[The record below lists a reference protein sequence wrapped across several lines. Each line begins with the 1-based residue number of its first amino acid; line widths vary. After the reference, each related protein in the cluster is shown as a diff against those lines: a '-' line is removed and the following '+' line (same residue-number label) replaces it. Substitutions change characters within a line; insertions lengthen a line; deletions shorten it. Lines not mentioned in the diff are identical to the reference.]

1 MEIIKV
7 PVISY
12 RRIPNPLEQE
22 GKRMSIAVLRV
33 KDLPVILQD
42 WKKINPREATE
53 KTGVSKTISKS
64 LTDSPKDFFF
74 KNRGITLLVDK
85 IDFRNDS
92 NSLYLELSNQDLHG
106 ILDGGHTYTV
116 IRHIVESL
124 DESDISK
131 LDQAYV
137 RVEILDGFTDKDEAV
152 NIVYA
157 RNKSA
162 AVKDQGI
169 EDLQG
174 HFNGI
179 KHILENQSYA
189 NRIAYKETEFD
200 DEGQKKDIDIKE
212 ILSYLICFDTE
223 SFNNNSHPI
232 IAYSSK
238 GGVLNHVK
246 NHRENLEKYLPLLPD
261 ILKLKDIIYY
271 DMPDT
276 YNKTGGKFGKLSG
289 VIAISNKKKAK
300 PIEVPFIQ
308 NRSEFV
314 IPSSFIYPILAS
326 LRNLVKIE
334 NGICSWKTD
343 PFEFFQ
349 TVKVDLITR
358 LIDQAKENN
367 SPNKLGKSKQVWQS
381 CYDKTRLEILELGL

>member
-33 KDLPVILQD
+33 KDLPATLQD
-42 WKKINPREATE
+42 WKKVNIRDSSE
-53 KTGVSKTISKS
+53 KTGVSRDISNS
-64 LTDSPKDFFF
+64 LHNSPKDFFF

-85 IDFRNDS
+85 VDFRNDS
-92 NSLYLELSNQDLHG
+92 NLLYLELSEQDLHG
-106 ILDGGHTYTV
+106 ILDGGHTYEV
-116 IRHIVESL
+116 IRHIIDSS
-124 DESDISK
+124 DETDISK
-131 LDQAYV
+131 FDEAYV
-137 RVEILDGFTDKDEAV
+137 RVEILDGFTDKIETV
-152 NIVYA
+152 NIVEA
-157 RNKSA
+157 RNTSA
-162 AVKDQGI
+162 PVKDQSI

-174 HFNGI
+174 AFIGI
-179 KHILENQSYA
+179 KDILDGQSYDG
-189 NRIAYKETEFD
+189 RISYKETEFD
-200 DEGQKKDIDIKE
+200 DEGHKKDIDIKE

-223 SFNNNSHPI
+223 SFNNENHPI
-232 IAYSSK
+232 ITYSSK
-238 GGVLNHVK
+238 SGVLKHVK
-246 NHRENLEKYLPLLPD
+246 NRNKEKKLEKYLPLLPD
-261 ILKLKDIIYY
+261 ILKLKDTIYY
-271 DMPDT
+271 DMPNT
-276 YNKTGGKFGKLSG
+276 YNKTGGKFGRLTG
-289 VIAISNKKKAK
+289 VILKKKNAK
-300 PIEVPFIQ
+300 PIELPFIQ
-308 NRSEFV
+308 NQSEFV

-349 TVKVDLITR
+349 TVNVDLITR